1 LGGESAAKWR
11 GRRSLARRHVV
22 IIAGMSNDTSAV
34 RARVIDEMEMTSLSP
49 EAVEA
54 RRRRQV
60 AADRVVFRVAG
71 LYGLCP
77 EGLAIPLAA
86 AGTIDSGPVAVT
98 IDPDAEQSCNI
109 GMIDFPE
116 NKLKVRYGVQAVFP
130 ALYKLVTSGDHDR
143 SLLNPVRIVATD
155 DCTLTPNLMGWRALG
170 CLDFLPGSV
179 WSGAGGG

>member
-1 LGGESAAKWR
+1 
-11 GRRSLARRHVV
+11 
-22 IIAGMSNDTSAV
+22 
-34 RARVIDEMEMTSLSP
+34 MTSLTP

-54 RRRRQV
+54 RRRQQ
-60 AADRVVFRVAG
+60 ADPDRVIFRVSG

-77 EGLAIPLAA
+77 EGLTIPLAA
-86 AGTIDSGPVAVT
+86 AGTIDSGPVAIT
-98 IDPDAEQSCNI
+98 TDPDADQSCNI
-109 GMIDFPE
+109 GVIDFPE

-143 SLLNPVRIVATD
+143 GLLNPVRVVATD

-179 WSGAGGG
+179 WSGAAGG